1 MENGRFLYLKITVS
15 DDKTV
20 EDKIRE
26 VFYECESR
34 GWNLVAYDL
43 NPHRRYENEYLMTV
57 YMEKEE

>member
-1 MENGRFLYLKITVS
+1 MENGKFLYLKITVS

-34 GWNLVAYDL
+34 GWNLVAYAL
-43 NPHRRYENEYLMTV
+43 NPHSRYENEYLMTV
-57 YMEKEE
+57 YLEKEE

>member
-1 MENGRFLYLKITVS
+1 MENRKFLYLKITVS

-34 GWNLVAYDL
+34 G
-43 NPHRRYENEYLMTV
+43 
-57 YMEKEE
+57 